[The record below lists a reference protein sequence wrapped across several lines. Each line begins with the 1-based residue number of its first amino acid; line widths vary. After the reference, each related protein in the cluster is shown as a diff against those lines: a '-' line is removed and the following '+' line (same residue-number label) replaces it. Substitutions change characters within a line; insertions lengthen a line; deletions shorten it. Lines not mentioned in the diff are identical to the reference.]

1 MIDRRVVPFKHW
13 HYDWLRA
20 SDAAEGAVLLLDK
33 GTLSQIEQGN
43 SWTVVIDGAPVVCAG
58 TLQHWP
64 GRHMAW
70 AYVARGTLQ
79 HMEWITE
86 RVRENLAGLK
96 GRIEFTVRADFAPG
110 LRWAKSLG
118 FEVETPVLKAYG
130 PQGEDHVGF
139 ARIN

>member
-1 MIDRRVVPFKHW
+1 MIDRRVTPFMPW

-20 SDAAEGAVLLLDK
+20 SEPAEGA
-33 GTLSQIEQGN
+33 TLTIDETTLGVIAKSN
-43 SWTVVIDGAPVVCAG
+43 SWTGAVDGAPVICAG
-58 TLQHWP
+58 TIQHWP

-70 AYVARGTLQ
+70 AYVARGTLK
-79 HMEWITE
+79 HLSWITE

-118 FEVETPVLKAYG
+118 FEVETPLMKSFG
-130 PQGEDHVGF
+130 PLGENHVGF
-139 ARIN
+139 VRIN